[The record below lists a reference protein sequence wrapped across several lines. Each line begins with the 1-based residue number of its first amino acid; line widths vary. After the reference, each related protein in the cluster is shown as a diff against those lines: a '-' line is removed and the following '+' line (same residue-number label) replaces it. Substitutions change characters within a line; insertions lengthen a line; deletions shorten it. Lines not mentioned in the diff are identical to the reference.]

1 MITFA
6 ATIVGLATAQTTTLF
21 DLQEQVAAAMADV
34 ESLSSGIATQ
44 DGMAQVNMDSFS
56 ATIDSLLPSIDR
68 IQQLVDDIADMD
80 SDLETVQTAASTS
93 IAAMDAQTTQGL
105 STMQAAL
112 EATVAE
118 VQQSMEKKVNDRKTA
133 IKASP
138 AEVTDDLGDRV
149 TALSTK
155 GKTIADALS
164 VTHYGDGKAPVMR
177 YHIWHGYVNHIGWMQ
192 HNQHQGFGG
201 RHPSDWV
208 DGNTWAHDMS
218 EDLKYIK
225 RLFNKEVYG
234 DAFGMTVC
242 AESWEMPH
250 STDDNRCGA
259 IARIRNTNS
268 GNTNWRV
275 NWSFSGWCG
284 WGNRASTALNR
295 RNVWGGCCHG
305 ICERTD
311 TYTMK
316 PGEVNT
322 VAWIAGGTHPY
333 GHYNHYRMV
342 FLSFNDLSLPNGL
355 EFVDDFDTMSGS
367 WKI

>member
-1 MITFA
+1 MISYA
-6 ATIVGLATAQTTTLF
+6 AAIVGLATAQTTTIF
-21 DLQEQVAAAMADV
+21 DLQEQVAQAMADV
-34 ESLSSGIATQ
+34 EALTNGVATQ

-68 IQQLVDDIADMD
+68 IQQLVDDIDGMD
-80 SDLETVQTAASTS
+80 SDLAGVQTDARDA
-93 IAAMDAQTTQGL
+93 IAAMDEQTANGL
-105 STMQAAL
+105 STMEAAL
-112 EATVAE
+112 EAQVSTVQVA
-118 VQQSMEKKVNDRKTA
+118 MEEKVDERKAA
-133 IKASP
+133 IKAST
-138 AEVTDDLGDRV
+138 AAVTEELGDRV
-149 TALSTK
+149 GEVEEK
-155 GKTIADALS
+155 GKVISDALS
-164 VTHYGDGKAPVMR
+164 VAHFADPKTPVMR
-177 YHIWHGYVNHIGWMQ
+177 YMIWHNYCNSVGWMQ
-192 HNQHQGFGG
+192 GNEHQGYGG
-201 RHPSDWV
+201 RHPSQWGDS
-208 DGNTWAHDMS
+208 NTWAHDMN

-225 RLFNKEVYG
+225 RLFNKEIYG
-234 DAFGMTVC
+234 DKFGMTVC

-250 STDDNRCGA
+250 STDDKRCGA

-275 NWSFSGWCG
+275 DWSFSGWCG

-305 ICERTD
+305 ICQRTD

-342 FLSFNDLSLPNGL
+342 FLSFNNLDLPNGL